1 MLIEK
6 MAFRVVSDLL
16 LLCLLQILVG
26 QLYIQTILLL
36 TSLFNSLL
44 YLCVRKIDFLLNR
57 ILISSSFI
65 FRTISTEY
73 MAHRIGGFSD
83 RSLSM
88 ETYPIM
94 KTQYYTRIC
103 LDSANKSVNPP
114 LWEKLRVNRNR
125 WRIYSNL
132 KTIEM
137 EIRRST

>member
-1 MLIEK
+1 
-6 MAFRVVSDLL
+6 MAFRVVNDLL

-83 RSLSM
+83 QSLSM
-88 ETYPIM
+88 ETYPIL

-103 LDSANKSVNPP
+103 LDSVTKSVNPP

-125 WRIYSNL
+125 WKICSNL

>member
-1 MLIEK
+1 
-6 MAFRVVSDLL
+6 MAFRVVNDLL

-83 RSLSM
+83 QSLSM
-88 ETYPIM
+88 ETYPIL

-103 LDSANKSVNPP
+103 LDSVTKSVNPP

>member
-1 MLIEK
+1 
-6 MAFRVVSDLL
+6 MAFRVVNDLL

-44 YLCVRKIDFLLNR
+44 YLCVRKRDFLLNR

-83 RSLSM
+83 QSLSM
-88 ETYPIM
+88 ETYPIL

-103 LDSANKSVNPP
+103 LDSVTKSVNPP

-125 WRIYSNL
+125 WKIYSNL

>member
-1 MLIEK
+1 
-6 MAFRVVSDLL
+6 MAFRVVNDLL

-44 YLCVRKIDFLLNR
+44 YLCVRKRDFLLNR

-83 RSLSM
+83 QSLSM
-88 ETYPIM
+88 ETYPIL

-103 LDSANKSVNPP
+103 LDSVTKSVNPP

-125 WRIYSNL
+125 WKIYSNL

-137 EIRRST
+137 EIRRSTWRNC

>member
-1 MLIEK
+1 
-6 MAFRVVSDLL
+6 MAFRVVNDLL

-44 YLCVRKIDFLLNR
+44 YLCVRKLDFLLNR

-83 RSLSM
+83 RILSM
-88 ETYPIM
+88 ETYLIM

-103 LDSANKSVNPP
+103 LDSVNKSVNPP
-114 LWEKLRVNRNR
+114 SWEKLRVNRNR

>member
-1 MLIEK
+1 
-6 MAFRVVSDLL
+6 MAFRVVNDLL

-83 RSLSM
+83 QSLSM
-88 ETYPIM
+88 ETYPIL

-103 LDSANKSVNPP
+103 LDSVTKSVNPP

-125 WRIYSNL
+125 WKIYSNL

-137 EIRRST
+137 EIRRSTWRNC

>member
-1 MLIEK
+1 
-6 MAFRVVSDLL
+6 MAFRVVNDLL

-36 TSLFNSLL
+36 TPLFNSLL

-83 RSLSM
+83 QSLSM
-88 ETYPIM
+88 ETYPIL

-103 LDSANKSVNPP
+103 LDSVTKSVNPP

-125 WRIYSNL
+125 WKIYSNL

-137 EIRRST
+137 EIRRSTWRNC

>member
-1 MLIEK
+1 
-6 MAFRVVSDLL
+6 MAFRVVNDLL

-83 RSLSM
+83 QSLSM
-88 ETYPIM
+88 ETYPIL

-103 LDSANKSVNPP
+103 LDSVTKSVNPP

-125 WRIYSNL
+125 WKIYSNL